1 MFIETLF
8 TDAVKTGT
16 YVAVSRLIDQK
27 YVVYIINTMEYF
39 SALPPHPLPPKK
51 KKKGKEKQTLPSAN
65 TRMNLED
72 IIVSG
77 TSQKDKTNTVPSISG
92 N

>member
-1 MFIETLF
+1 MFIETIF

-51 KKKGKEKQTLPSAN
+51 KKKK
-65 TRMNLED
+65 
-72 IIVSG
+72 
-77 TSQKDKTNTVPSISG
+77 
-92 N
+92 